1 VKAEGSPLPMK
12 YVITT
17 KDVAG
22 SPQFSVQF
30 SNWNLKPAIAASRFN
45 FVPPKGAQRLEA
57 LPVDEM
63 GEIKAT
69 QESK

>member
-1 VKAEGSPLPMK
+1 MK

-17 KDVAG
+17 KDVTGA
-22 SPQFSVQF
+22 PQFSVQF
-30 SNWNLKPAIAASRFN
+30 SNWNLEPAITASRFT
-45 FVPPKGAQRLEA
+45 FVAPKGARRLEA

-63 GEIKAT
+63 GEITVK